1 MRGTLSFLGVA
12 ALTFLGLGGIG
23 GALEGWR
30 AANERE
36 RPLAPLCATIDI
48 STSYQDGPPY
58 AAEDGALVHVEGFL
72 RAAPALG
79 TRGAIGVKS
88 YALQQLRVEQGR
100 ASRLFRVPNPPR
112 LWLYVDPESEPGAS
126 GRVEVRLLPF
136 WTGDEISAGAERG
149 EVGVAGT
156 IPNNVAVALSPEI
169 EAPLPEAG
177 QHWTLWSIA
186 QGERV
191 VVVARARH
199 ESGRI
204 VLSSE
209 RGQACI
215 VSQQPWPRLMSN
227 ANIWA
232 TGQFLLGAL
241 CLAPLCWKSWKWARR
256 KSPAST

>member
-1 MRGTLSFLGVA
+1 MRGALSFLALG
-12 ALTFLGLGGIG
+12 ALTFLGLGGMG

-30 AANERE
+30 IANERE

-48 STSYQDGPPY
+48 SASYPDGPPY
-58 AAEDGALVHVEGFL
+58 AVEDGALVHVEGLL
-72 RAAPALG
+72 RAEPAFLA
-79 TRGAIGVKS
+79 RGARS
-88 YALQQLRVEQGR
+88 YALQQLRVEQGS

-126 GRVEVRLLPF
+126 GRVEVRLPPL
-136 WTGDEISAGAERG
+136 WTGDEISAGSKHGA
-149 EVGVAGT
+149 VGVAGT
-156 IPNNVAVALSPEI
+156 IPNNVAVALSSEI
-169 EAPLPEAG
+169 EAPLREAE
-177 QHWTLWSIA
+177 QHWTLWAIA

-199 ESGRI
+199 EAGRI

-232 TGQFLLGAL
+232 AGQFLLGAL
-241 CLAPLCWKSWKWARR
+241 CLSPLGWKSWKWARR
-256 KSPAST
+256 KSTAST